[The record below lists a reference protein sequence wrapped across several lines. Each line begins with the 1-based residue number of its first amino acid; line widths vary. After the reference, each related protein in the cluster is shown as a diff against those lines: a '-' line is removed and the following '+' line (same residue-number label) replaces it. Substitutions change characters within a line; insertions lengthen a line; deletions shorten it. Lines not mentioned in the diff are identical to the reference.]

1 MHGLDPQSRKAKV
14 VCGRMRGLDP
24 QSRKAKV
31 YEIGICLFFASF
43 KAHSTAYHFGFSRL
57 GI

>member
-43 KAHSTAYHFGFSRL
+43 KVKRNKWL
-57 GI
+57 V